1 MNNQA
6 ARLVELLKLDK
17 NQIPEN
23 GNKIVSICS
32 GKGGTGK
39 SFFAA
44 NLAFLLSQK
53 RKKVLLIDFDL
64 NFSNINILL
73 NHTVKKNIS
82 NFFYQ
87 TESLEELVVNYNENL
102 DLIFG
107 ASGENEMPK
116 LSNDLLDY
124 FFAMLNKIAF
134 KYDFIIL
141 DSSAG
146 ANDFTVKQLLNS
158 NINIVLLS
166 PEPTAVMD
174 AYVVIKLLKENGYS
188 GHKLAVVNKTMSAND
203 ANDAFNNLSVAS
215 KHFLNEGVEF
225 LGEISFGKEVHQSI
239 INQELLATSDQNSIQ
254 IAQIS
259 GCADRLIKYAQMA
272 NSNHSTHSI
281 AK

>member
-17 NQIPEN
+17 SQSMGN

-44 NLAFLLSQK
+44 NLAYLLSQK
-53 RKKVLLIDFDL
+53 GKKVLLIDFDL

-73 NHTVKKNIS
+73 NQTVKKNIS
-82 NFFYQ
+82 CFFNQ
-87 TESLEELVVNYNENL
+87 TDSLEELVVRYNENL

-107 ASGENEMPK
+107 ASGGNEMPR
-116 LSNDLLDY
+116 LGENLLDY
-124 FFAMLNKIAF
+124 FFTVLKRIAN

-158 NINIVLLS
+158 NINIVLFS

-188 GHKLAVVNKTMSAND
+188 GHKLAVVNKTMIDSD
-203 ANDAFNNLSVAS
+203 ANDAFNNLAVAA
-215 KHFLNEGVEF
+215 KHFLDEAVEF
-225 LGEISFGKEVHQSI
+225 LGDISFGGEVHQSI
-239 INQELLATSDQNSIQ
+239 INQELLASSDQNSVQ
-254 IAQIS
+254 VRQIS
-259 GCADRLIKYAQMA
+259 GCADRLIKFAQMA
-272 NSNHSTHSI
+272 NNNQSAHSI
-281 AK
+281 SK

>member
-17 NQIPEN
+17 SQSQDS
-23 GNKIVSICS
+23 GNKIVSVCS

-44 NLAFLLSQK
+44 NLAYLLSQK
-53 RKKVLLIDFDL
+53 GKKVLLIDFDL

-82 NFFYQ
+82 CFFSQ
-87 TESLEELVVNYNENL
+87 TDSLEELIVSYNENL

-107 ASGENEMPK
+107 ASGGNEIPKMSEN
-116 LSNDLLDY
+116 LLDY
-124 FFAMLNKIAF
+124 FFTMLNRISN
-134 KYDFIIL
+134 KYDFIII

-188 GHKLAVVNKTMSAND
+188 GYKLAVVNKTMNESD
-203 ANDAFNNLSVAS
+203 ANDAFHNLAVAA
-215 KHFLNEGVEF
+215 KHFLNEEIEF
-225 LGEISFGKEVHQSI
+225 LGDISFGREVHQSI
-239 INQELLATSDQNSIQ
+239 INQELLASLNENSVQ

-259 GCADRLIKYAQMA
+259 GCADRLIKFAQMA
-272 NSNHSTHSI
+272 NNNHSTNSI
-281 AK
+281 SK